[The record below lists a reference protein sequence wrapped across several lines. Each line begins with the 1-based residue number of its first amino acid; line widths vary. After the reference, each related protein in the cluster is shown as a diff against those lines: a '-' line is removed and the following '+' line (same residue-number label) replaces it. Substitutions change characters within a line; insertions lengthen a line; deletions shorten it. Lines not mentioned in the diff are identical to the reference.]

1 MNKIIKEIIKS
12 FKARPAW
19 TTYNLMLAPFYYL
32 LVAVTAILI
41 GLIMLDYGVTEDFW
55 NENT

>member
-1 MNKIIKEIIKS
+1 MKEIAKS
-12 FKARPAW
+12 FKARPVW
-19 TTYNLMLAPFYYL
+19 TAYSIMLAPFYYL

-41 GLIMLDYGVTEDFW
+41 GLIMLDYGATEDFW